1 MRTWYEKAEDE
12 IDQQLA
18 DGLIDGRE
26 YQRQMRDLRAEMQSN
41 AEEASRDAYNDAGAY
56 RMDHR

>member
-1 MRTWYEKAEDE
+1 MKTWYEKAEDE

-26 YQRQMRDLRAEMQSN
+26 YQRQMRDLRAEMQGE
-41 AEEASRDAYNDAGAY
+41 AEEAAQAAYNDAMGGW
-56 RMDHR
+56 